1 MQSPIHHYG
10 ISAGKPLSPRTIAQ
24 PPAVNQKNLP
34 IMEDIELYKRRLAQE
49 ISARLQA
56 ESLLRQQSVDLPC
69 QGMEP
74 EQAMR
79 AAAERDRLLVQLAPD
94 AILLECEGRI
104 VFVNPAA
111 VHLYRASSA
120 AELLGR
126 SLHSLVAPAYRGLA
140 PAAGVP
146 VHDAAPRAAEE
157 QALCVDGELI
167 DIAVTRQWINYLDKP
182 ALYMVANDISERKR
196 QETQLLHQAT
206 HDALTG
212 LPNRNLLVDRL
223 QLAIAEAK
231 RYQERFVV
239 AFIDLDRFKWIND
252 NYGHET
258 GDALL
263 ITVSERMSAC
273 LRESDTIAR
282 LGGDEFVLV
291 LRDSVNGGDSVQ
303 VLKRVVDCVSMPTV
317 VDGQEIRVT
326 CSMGCCTYPDDGEEP
341 EALLRFSD
349 VAMYRAKENG
359 RNSVQHY
366 NEDLRHRFGQRGT
379 LANELRHALE
389 RGQFS
394 LRYQLQLDLKSGAVA
409 GMEALLRW
417 HHPEL
422 GEIEPHRFLPIAEE
436 TGLIEP
442 IGEWV
447 LHHACRQNR
456 LWQDAGL
463 QPLRVAVNL
472 SPREL
477 ARPGLAARIAQSLR
491 STGLDP
497 EYLELELTESASMQM
512 PDKTLQLMQKL
523 RDLGVGLS
531 IDHFGTGYSNMHYL
545 QRFPVE
551 KLKLDGSFIR
561 HIETDTARLAITDA
575 VVSVAHR
582 FGMKVIAEMAETEH
596 QVAVLAACGCD
607 QAQGFYF
614 SQPVDA
620 DACAQ
625 LLRSYGSRDT
635 LAAG

>member
-1 MQSPIHHYG
+1 
-10 ISAGKPLSPRTIAQ
+10 
-24 PPAVNQKNLP
+24 
-34 IMEDIELYKRRLAQE
+34 MEDIELYKRRLAQE

-56 ESLLRQQSVDLPC
+56 EANLRQKSTELPF
-69 QGMEP
+69 QAGEREP
-74 EQAMR
+74 ETR
-79 AAAERDRLLVQLAPD
+79 AAEERDRLLVQQSPD

-104 VFVNPAA
+104 VFANPAA
-111 VHLYRASSA
+111 VRLYRAASA
-120 AELLGR
+120 ADLLGR
-126 SLHSLVAPAYRGLA
+126 SVHSLVAPAYRAVTPGTSA
-140 PAAGVP
+140 PGATL
-146 VHDAAPRAAEE
+146 RATEE
-157 QALCVDGELI
+157 QALCADGELI
-167 DIAVTRQWINYLDKP
+167 DVAVTRQWINYLDKP
-182 ALYMVANDISERKR
+182 ALYMVVRDISERKR
-196 QETQLLHQAT
+196 RETQLLHEAT

-263 ITVSERMSAC
+263 KTVSERMSAC

-291 LRDSVNGGDSVQ
+291 LRDSTNGGEPAQ
-303 VLKRVVDCVSMPTV
+303 VLNRVVDCVSMPIMAG
-317 VDGQEIRVT
+317 GQEIRVT

-366 NEDLRHRFGQRGT
+366 NEELRHRFSQRGT

-417 HHPEL
+417 HHPDL
-422 GEIEPHRFLPIAEE
+422 GEVEPHRFLPIAEE

-442 IGEWV
+442 IGDWV
-447 LHHACRQNR
+447 VHHACLQNR
-456 LWQDAGL
+456 QWQDAGL
-463 QPLRVAVNL
+463 PPVRIAVNL

-477 ARPGLAARIAQSLR
+477 ARPGLAARIGQSLR
-491 STGLDP
+491 SSGLAP
-497 EYLELELTESASMQM
+497 EYLELELTESASMHM

-523 RDLGVGLS
+523 RELGVGLS
-531 IDHFGTGYSNMHYL
+531 LDHFGTGYSNMLYL

-561 HIETDTARLAITDA
+561 DIENDTGRLAIADA

-582 FGMKVIAEMAETEH
+582 FGMKVIGEMAETER
-596 QVAVLAACGCD
+596 QVAMLAACGCD

-620 DACAQ
+620 DECAQ
-625 LLRSYGSRDT
+625 LLRGYGIRRPFAS
-635 LAAG
+635 AMPS

>member
-1 MQSPIHHYG
+1 
-10 ISAGKPLSPRTIAQ
+10 
-24 PPAVNQKNLP
+24 
-34 IMEDIELYKRRLAQE
+34 MEDIELYKRRLAQE

-56 ESLLRQQSVDLPC
+56 EANLRQKSTELPF
-69 QGMEP
+69 QAGEREP
-74 EQAMR
+74 ETR
-79 AAAERDRLLVQLAPD
+79 AAEERDRLLVQQSPD

-104 VFVNPAA
+104 VFANPAA
-111 VHLYRASSA
+111 VRLYRAASA
-120 AELLGR
+120 ADLLGR
-126 SLHSLVAPAYRGLA
+126 SVHSLVAPAYRAVTPGTSA
-140 PAAGVP
+140 PGATL
-146 VHDAAPRAAEE
+146 RATEE
-157 QALCVDGELI
+157 QALCADGELI
-167 DIAVTRQWINYLDKP
+167 DVAVTRQWINYLDKP
-182 ALYMVANDISERKR
+182 ALYMVVRDISERKR
-196 QETQLLHQAT
+196 RETQLLHEAT

-263 ITVSERMSAC
+263 TTVSERMSAC

-291 LRDSVNGGDSVQ
+291 LRDSTNGGEPAQ
-303 VLKRVVDCVSMPTV
+303 VLNRVVDCVSMPIMAG
-317 VDGQEIRVT
+317 GQEIRVT

-366 NEDLRHRFGQRGT
+366 NEELRHRFSQRGT

-389 RGQFS
+389 RDQFS

-417 HHPEL
+417 HHPDL
-422 GEIEPHRFLPIAEE
+422 GEVEPHRFLPIAEE

-442 IGEWV
+442 IGDWV
-447 LHHACRQNR
+447 VHHACLQNR
-456 LWQDAGL
+456 QWQDAGL
-463 QPLRVAVNL
+463 PPVRIAVNL

-477 ARPGLAARIAQSLR
+477 ARPGLAARIGQCLR
-491 STGLDP
+491 SSGLAP
-497 EYLELELTESASMQM
+497 EYLELELTESASMHM

-523 RDLGVGLS
+523 RELGVGLS
-531 IDHFGTGYSNMHYL
+531 LDHFGTGYSNMLYL

-561 HIETDTARLAITDA
+561 DIENDTGRLAIADA

-582 FGMKVIAEMAETEH
+582 FGMKVIGEMAETER
-596 QVAVLAACGCD
+596 QVAMLAACGCD

-620 DACAQ
+620 DECAQ
-625 LLRSYGSRDT
+625 LLRGYGIRRPFAS
-635 LAAG
+635 AMPS